1 MKKILLFFLFAMLAQ
16 AGQAQGTA
24 PTTAPTVGR
33 PQQYAEQ
40 DKPLTLQDEVEA
52 RVSRHLSHYEV
63 MDNLTVLDTTGMEY
77 SMIAVT
83 KLVAVQAATEY
94 LSHSPREVMNLATS
108 GKQQGQPSGWSV
120 MVLIFIGVC
129 IGGALTIL
137 ATSTN
142 IFH

>member
-1 MKKILLFFLFAMLAQ
+1 MKKILLFLAFALQGYAF
-16 AGQAQGTA
+16 AQGDHKST
-24 PTTAPTVGR
+24 PE
-33 PQQYAEQ
+33 QYAAQ

-52 RVSRHLSHYEV
+52 RVNRHLSHYEV

-83 KLVAVQAATEY
+83 KLVAVQAAMEY
-94 LSHSPREVMNLATS
+94 LTHSPREVMNLATS

-120 MVLIFIGVC
+120 MFLILIGAC
-129 IGGALTIL
+129 IGGALTL
-137 ATSTN
+137 AIITN